1 MGSTTTGGGRVGVHR
16 PRLADHA
23 PSSTA
28 ALIVKIALLAVINA
42 LGVYG
47 VLAAYAVGDWGIAGF
62 VGLATL
68 TADYVYF
75 SRRVT
80 AGKYLL
86 PGLLFLLV
94 FQVYIVF
101 HTAAAAFTNVGDGH
115 NLDQPRAL
123 EHILAVSEKRI
134 PDSPLYKVAVV
145 TGSDGT
151 LRLLATDPAGKV
163 TLGGE
168 EVTEGIVRDGG
179 GKAVEVEGYRTLQLR
194 DLVTRQEEVLA
205 LRVSLGAQGA
215 LRTQDGVTGFLAR
228 PTLRHDPAA
237 DTLTDVES
245 GKVYQAS
252 SAGYYEAADG
262 THLTPGWTVNVGF
275 DNFARVLTDTRLRG
289 PFVSVFLWTFVFAA
303 LSVLFNFALG
313 LLLALALNKPGM
325 RGRNVYRSLLVLPY
339 AVPSFLSALV
349 WTGMLNQTFGFVNLT
364 LLGGADV
371 PWLNDPWLAKGSVL
385 LVNLWLGFPYMFLIC
400 TGALQAI
407 PAELNE
413 AARIDGAGPWQ
424 HFRQVTLPLLLVS
437 TAPLLIAAFAF
448 NFNNFTVIYFVTGG
462 GPNLPEAPITLGS
475 TDLLISMVYK
485 IAFGGAGRE
494 WGFASAMS
502 ALIFVIVAGISA
514 FGLRRTRSLEET
526 YA

>member
-1 MGSTTTGGGRVGVHR
+1 MRLGAHR
-16 PRLADHA
+16 PRLATGR
-23 PSSTA
+23 PTSTT
-28 ALIVKIALLAVINA
+28 ALIGKILLLGAINA
-42 LGVYG
+42 LGVFG
-47 VLAAYAVGDWGIAGF
+47 LLTAFAVGDWGVFGF
-62 VGLATL
+62 VALATVA
-68 TADYVYF
+68 ADYVYF
-75 SRRVT
+75 SKRIE

-101 HTAAAAFTNVGDGH
+101 HTVTAAFTNVGDGH
-115 NLDQPRAL
+115 NLDKPRAL
-123 EHILAVSEKRI
+123 EHLLAISEKRV
-134 PDSPLYKVAVV
+134 PDSPLYQIVVV

-151 LRLLATDPAGKV
+151 LELLATDPQGAV
-163 TLGGE
+163 TLNGE
-168 EVTEGIVRDGG
+168 PVTKGVTRDST
-179 GKAVEVEGYRTLQLR
+179 GKATAVDGYRTLQLR
-194 DLVTRQEEVLA
+194 DLTTRQEEVFD
-205 LRVSLGAQGA
+205 LRVPLGAQGA

-228 PTLRHDPAA
+228 PTLRHDAAA
-237 DTLTDVES
+237 DTLTDVAS
-245 GKVYQAS
+245 GKVYRAS
-252 SAGYYEAADG
+252 SSGYYVASDG
-262 THLTPGWTVNVGF
+262 TNLTPGWTENVGF
-275 DNFARVLTDTRLRG
+275 GNFARVLTDTRLRG
-289 PFVSVFLWTFVFAA
+289 PFVSVFIWTFVFAA
-303 LSVLFNFALG
+303 LSVVFNFAIG

-325 RGRNVYRSLLVLPY
+325 KGRNIYRSLLVLPY

-349 WTGMLNQTFGFVNLT
+349 WTGMLNQTFGFVNQT

-385 LVNLWLGFPYMFLIC
+385 LVNLWLGFPYMFLVC

-407 PAELNE
+407 PSELNE
-413 AARIDGAGPWQ
+413 AAKIDGASAWQ
-424 HFRQVTLPLLLVS
+424 HFRRITLPLLLVS

-485 IAFGGAGRE
+485 LAFGGAGRE

-502 ALIFVIVAGISA
+502 AMIFVIVAAISA

-526 YA
+526 YS

>member
-1 MGSTTTGGGRVGVHR
+1 MGLTTKGGERVGAHR
-16 PRLADHA
+16 PRLAEGG
-23 PSSTA
+23 STSTA
-28 ALIVKIALLAVINA
+28 ALIGKITLLGAINA
-42 LGVYG
+42 LAVYG
-47 VLAAYAVGDWGIAGF
+47 LLTAFAVGDWGIFGF
-62 VGLATL
+62 VAIATAV
-68 TADYVYF
+68 ADYVYF
-75 SRRVT
+75 SKRVE
-80 AGKYLL
+80 AGKYLV

-94 FQVYIVF
+94 FQVYIVV

-115 NLDQPRAL
+115 NLEKPRAL
-123 EHILAVSEKRI
+123 EHILAVSEKRV

-151 LRLLATDPAGKV
+151 LELLATDPAGQV

-168 EVTEGIVRDGG
+168 QVTEGITRDSS
-179 GKAVEVEGYRTLQLR
+179 GKATAVEGYRTLELR
-194 DLVTRQEEVLA
+194 DLTTRQEEVLD
-205 LRVSLGAQGA
+205 LRVPLGAQGA
-215 LRTQDGVTGFLAR
+215 LRTQDGATGFLAR

-245 GKVYQAS
+245 GKVYAAS
-252 SAGYYEAADG
+252 HSGYYEAADG
-262 THLTPGWTVNVGF
+262 STLTPGWTENVGF

-289 PFVSVFLWTFVFAA
+289 PFVSVFIWTFVFAA
-303 LSVLFNFALG
+303 LSVLFNFAIG
-313 LLLALALNKPGM
+313 LLLALALNKTGM
-325 RGRNVYRSLLVLPY
+325 KGRNLYRSLLVLPY

-349 WTGMLNQTFGFVNLT
+349 WTGMLNQTFGFVNQT

-413 AARIDGAGPWQ
+413 AAKIDGASAWQ
-424 HFRQVTLPLLLVS
+424 HFRRVTLPLLLVS
-437 TAPLLIAAFAF
+437 TAPLLVAAFAF

-502 ALIFVIVAGISA
+502 AMIFVIVAGISA

-526 YA
+526 YS